1 MLLALAIAAAGGWLA
16 ELAGLPLPWMLGAI
30 IATLAAAL
38 AKAPISA
45 PVPIMPPMR
54 VVLGILMGSS
64 VTPELLNHAGT
75 LGLSL
80 ALVPLYVL
88 IASAL
93 GWAYLTTFCRMERTE
108 AFFAALPGGLYT
120 MVTFAEEL
128 GINVK
133 RIALNHTLRVMLIVI
148 FLPLIV
154 QTLLDGDLGRPTLE
168 SSSLRTIGLK
178 DLSILAAA
186 GLAGWTVSER
196 LQIPGGIMILP
207 MLFTAVLE
215 LTGVTSAK
223 PPAELVIAAQ
233 VVLGAGIGG
242 RFIGVSLAE
251 IGSAVAHAG
260 GYVLI
265 MLGLTAVTAWLLVE
279 IGGVNLWSSVLAFAP
294 GGLAEMSLIA
304 LALGLN
310 VGLIA
315 TVHTVRILLVVA
327 TAPFIFRLLRSRLE
341 PDQQN

>member
-1 MLLALAIAAAGGWLA
+1 MILALAIAAVGGWLA

-30 IATLAAAL
+30 GATTIAAL
-38 AKAPISA
+38 AKAPVA
-45 PVPIMPPMR
+45 TPTPIMPPMR
-54 VVLGILMGSS
+54 VVLGVLMGSS
-64 VTPELLNHAGT
+64 VTPDMLQHAST

-88 IASAL
+88 VASAL
-93 GWAYLTTFCRMERTE
+93 GWVYLAALCRMEKTE
-108 AFFAALPGGLYT
+108 AYFAALPGGLYT

-148 FLPLIV
+148 VLPLIV
-154 QTLLDGDLGRPTLE
+154 QALLGEDVIRGALA
-168 SSSLRTIGLK
+168 SSSLATISLIDLAILTASGLV
-178 DLSILAAA
+178 
-186 GLAGWTVSER
+186 GWAVSER
-196 LQIPGGIMILP
+196 LKIPGGIMIVP
-207 MLFTAVLE
+207 MFFTAVLE

-223 PPAELVIAAQ
+223 PPIELVIAAQ

-242 RFIGVSLAE
+242 RFIGFSLTE
-251 IGSAVAHAG
+251 IGSAVVHAG

-265 MLGLTAVTAWLLVE
+265 MLGLTSLTAWGLAG
-279 IGGVNLWSSVLAFAP
+279 IAGVNMWSSVLAFAP

-315 TVHTVRILLVVA
+315 TVHTVRILLVV
-327 TAPFIFRLLRSRLE
+327 TAAPLIFKWIQPRLE
-341 PDQQN
+341 SA